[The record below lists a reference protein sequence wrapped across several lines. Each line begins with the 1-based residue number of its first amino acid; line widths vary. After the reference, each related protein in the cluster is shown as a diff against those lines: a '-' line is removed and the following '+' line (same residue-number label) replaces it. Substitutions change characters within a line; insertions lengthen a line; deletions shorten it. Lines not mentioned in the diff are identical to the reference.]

1 MIASALKAGGLVLNE
16 TPLPGAWRAVWNRE
30 GTQPVPAAIIIPG
43 EGEQEK
49 EERVSRVE
57 GAAEVGRRPDRR
69 ETDGGGPWAAEA
81 GCAQGL

>member
-1 MIASALKAGGLVLNE
+1 M
-16 TPLPGAWRAVWNRE
+16 
-30 GTQPVPAAIIIPG
+30 PAAIIIPE

-49 EERVSRVE
+49 EERVSWVE
-57 GAAEVGRRPDRR
+57 GAAEVGRRPDRS

>member
-1 MIASALKAGGLVLNE
+1 M
-16 TPLPGAWRAVWNRE
+16 
-30 GTQPVPAAIIIPG
+30 PAAIIIPG

-49 EERVSRVE
+49 EERVSWVE
-57 GAAEVGRRPDRR
+57 GAAEVGRRPDRS